1 MESAVSAAVSTY
13 VGRDKGNIKEID
25 LQLDS
30 DGHVGISL
38 DLETLDAALNYLTA
52 KEAALDAKLLDLRE
66 TSAKAAAAELPELRA
81 RSAALVATGREL
93 DALAAD
99 LAASSSAAAASSA
112 TLRGVHEERERVLQA
127 AHMVD
132 ELLGLEECAGEV
144 DAALGRGEY
153 SAAVARVSRRS
164 PAPLLPPRPRV
175 KPRSS
180 RQPSAATARERAH
193 ARRRWSNLCASA
205 SPPSSRAFQPAALT
219 SVPSAA
225 SRS

>member
-81 RSAALVATGREL
+81 RSAAE
-93 DALAAD
+93 
-99 LAASSSAAAASSA
+99 
-112 TLRGVHEERERVLQA
+112 
-127 AHMVD
+127 
-132 ELLGLEECAGEV
+132 
-144 DAALGRGEY
+144 
-153 SAAVARVSRRS
+153 S
-164 PAPLLPPRPRV
+164 PR
-175 KPRSS
+175 
-180 RQPSAATARERAH
+180 
-193 ARRRWSNLCASA
+193 
-205 SPPSSRAFQPAALT
+205 
-219 SVPSAA
+219 
-225 SRS
+225 